1 MYEWRGH
8 TAEIELAIEADSEEQ
23 VFTDALAAFAELVAL
38 DDSGPAVQ
46 HDIALEAADRAS
58 LLVEWLQELI
68 FLADTESFIAE
79 GADELRLEAASIEA
93 TLVGRHAPFEPLVK
107 AATYHGLWFERE
119 GNTWRA
125 RVVLDV

>member
-1 MYEWRGH
+1 MYEWRSH

-23 VFTDALAAFAELVAL
+23 VFIDALAAFSELVAL
-38 DDSGPAVQ
+38 GDSGAAAQ
-46 HDIALEAADRAS
+46 HDVALEAADRAS

-79 GADELRLEAASIEA
+79 RADELHLEATSITA
-93 TLVGRHAPFEPLVK
+93 TLLGRHAPFEPLVK
-107 AATYHGLWFERE
+107 AATYHGLRFERE